1 PILRD
6 FFTRNIT
13 NAKNALDEWQRSLN
27 EEGER
32 EESTLPQ
39 KNLMRN
45 NEDNKGSKYRET
57 LNKSTLTVEDMEEA
71 TKPLQGEELRVQKQI
86 IEACKRFKMK
96 DGGIQYKLELPFKK
110 VVNVTIEGK
119 DLFIEVNGIYDDED
133 NPYYMPFKMG
143 RSEGITRLV
152 NRLGDKYIK
161 LYIDFITVYEIN
173 VYKETT
179 DREGETGY
187 SKGEDPK

>member
-1 PILRD
+1 
-6 FFTRNIT
+6 
-13 NAKNALDEWQRSLN
+13 
-27 EEGER
+27 
-32 EESTLPQ
+32 
-39 KNLMRN
+39 
-45 NEDNKGSKYRET
+45 
-57 LNKSTLTVEDMEEA
+57 DMEEA

-119 DLFIEVNGIYDDED
+119 DLFIDVNGIDDDED
-133 NPYYMPFKMG
+133 NTYYMTFKSGINKRNVYIIERKRKYHGKDNQYYMDFKKG
-143 RSEGITRLV
+143 RSERITRLV
-152 NRLGDKYIK
+152 NRVKDKYIK

-187 SKGEDPK
+187 SKGEDPKIQAP